1 MVDDSNERTTSQQ
14 ENKMEKS
21 DDDDDDD
28 DDDEGRLPPLEANTN
43 RMRPFGVHADEDSES
58 NSDTDA

>member
-21 DDDDDDD
+21 DDDDDD

>member
-14 ENKMEKS
+14 GNKMDKS

-28 DDDEGRLPPLEANTN
+28 DGLPPLEANTN
-43 RMRPFGVHADEDSES
+43 RMRPFELEDGEDSES
-58 NSDTDA
+58 STETDA